1 MLCNDIEYNNIIQ
14 SLILSK
20 YLFNSVDLGLLII
33 NNY

>member
-1 MLCNDIEYNNIIQ
+1 MLYNDIKYNIIQ

-20 YLFNSVDLGLLII
+20 YLFNSIDLDLLII